1 MPPLRLAILE
11 ADTPVPAANEK
22 YGGYFGVFKHLFSR
36 AVSPAHLESELTLTG
51 HDVVHNPDSAYPS
64 LDDVDAILITGSK
77 FNAFDD
83 DAWILTLVEFVRKAL
98 VHERVRVVGIC
109 FGHQIVA
116 RVMGTLVA
124 RSDQGWEL
132 SVTETRLTERGKE
145 LFPGRETLVSSC
157 RVIFSSTV
165 SISFALLLP
174 LLRVY
179 FTCIFVSV
187 FPSFESVLLA
197 PQSPFTYTAYP
208 FNLDLKTRP

>member
-1 MPPLRLAILE
+1 
-11 ADTPVPAANEK
+11 
-22 YGGYFGVFKHLFSR
+22 
-36 AVSPAHLESELTLTG
+36 
-51 HDVVHNPDSAYPS
+51 
-64 LDDVDAILITGSK
+64 
-77 FNAFDD
+77 
-83 DAWILTLVEFVRKAL
+83 
-98 VHERVRVVGIC
+98 
-109 FGHQIVA
+109 
-116 RVMGTLVA
+116 MGTLVA

-145 LFPGRETLVSSC
+145 LFPGRETLVSSR